1 MERQRGAKCNFKRE
15 NKMQA
20 IFFRRACEPEPPF
33 PGSARPIDDNNGTM
47 VLFGQSDELTPQV
60 IQSAK
65 IVLMNP
71 GNQASQ
77 EHFDLLK
84 KQWLDN
90 MEKLRDLVDEAT
102 DTGAFIKAQGTP
114 RAPP

>member
-1 MERQRGAKCNFKRE
+1 M
-15 NKMQA
+15 
-20 IFFRRACEPEPPF
+20 
-33 PGSARPIDDNNGTM
+33 
-47 VLFGQSDELTPQV
+47 TPQV
-60 IQSAK
+60 VQSAK

-77 EHFDLLK
+77 EHFELLK

-102 DTGAFIKAQGTP
+102 DTAAFIKAQGTVEIVQLICSSFSGLW
-114 RAPP
+114 ATL